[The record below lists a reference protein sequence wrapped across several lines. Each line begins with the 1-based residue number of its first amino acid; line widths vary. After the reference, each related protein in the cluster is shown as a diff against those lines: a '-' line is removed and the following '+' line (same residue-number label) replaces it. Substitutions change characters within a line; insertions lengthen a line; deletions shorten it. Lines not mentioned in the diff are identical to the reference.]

1 MICLGPLI
9 TKEPPNY
16 KYHSVIGVGSWG
28 EDCSNPDYPL
38 VYARVTHVLPWIKM
52 NIKGKTCKPPGW
64 NCANHPSS
72 FTLTLNS
79 VSFNELV
86 KSCAFK
92 IINNETWNSYIFAIL
107 ERLKKQA
114 QNSCKGAEDYTKS
127 RFLNEILK

>member
-52 NIKGKTCKPPGW
+52 NIKGKTCKPPG
-64 NCANHPSS
+64 
-72 FTLTLNS
+72 
-79 VSFNELV
+79 
-86 KSCAFK
+86 
-92 IINNETWNSYIFAIL
+92 
-107 ERLKKQA
+107 
-114 QNSCKGAEDYTKS
+114 
-127 RFLNEILK
+127 